1 MNGYRPS
8 RNFVSRVMEDV
19 RAYEAARRPD
29 TVRSERFLST
39 RVARYAMSAGG
50 ALIGLINIARIYAA
64 IFSAAA
70 CR

>member
-1 MNGYRPS
+1 
-8 RNFVSRVMEDV
+8 MEDI

-29 TVRSERFLST
+29 TVWSERFLST

-50 ALIGLINIARIYAA
+50 ALLGLINIMRVYSA